1 MKFDLGLRGR
11 AVVVA
16 GGTRGVGRATADMLA
31 VEGCRVALLARSPS
45 DLHTAEGDLLAAGAT
60 DAIGLQCDLRDT
72 GEVEAAFT
80 FLDERWGECHAL
92 VNTVGPAHVGG
103 LDDLTDNE
111 WLDEFDLGVLTM
123 VRTTRAAL
131 PLLRKATFA
140 RVVNVAAS
148 SIRHQSPGLI
158 GFTAAKA
165 AMASASKNLS
175 RALAP
180 EGIVVNTVAPGT
192 VMSPTL
198 ESYLEGTE
206 LEGLPEGPLEAAY
219 AAIARDYRAEN
230 DIGRVGVPEEVAAV
244 VVFLCSELA
253 SFVVGA
259 TIPVDGGTDFF

>member
-1 MKFDLGLRGR
+1 MDLGLQGR
-11 AVVVA
+11 AAVIA
-16 GGTRGVGRATADMLA
+16 GGSRGVGRATAQLLA
-31 VEGCRVALLARSPS
+31 AEGCRIAVLARTPQ
-45 DLHTAEGDLLAAGAT
+45 DLRDTEEELVASGAA
-60 DAIGLQCDLRDT
+60 DAIGLECNLLDT

-80 FLDERWGECHAL
+80 FLDERWGECHIL
-92 VNTVGPAHVGG
+92 VNTVGPTHVGG
-103 LDDLTDNE
+103 LDDLSDAT
-111 WLDEFDLGVLTM
+111 WVAEFELGVLTM

-131 PLLRKATFA
+131 PLLRKATFG
-140 RVVNVAAS
+140 RIVNVAAS

-180 EGIVVNTVAPGT
+180 EGIIVNTVAPGS
-192 VMSPTL
+192 VMSTTL
-198 ESYLEGTE
+198 ASYLVGTD

-219 AAIARDYRAEN
+219 EAIARDYAASN
-230 DIGRVGVPEEVAAV
+230 DLGRVGLPEEVAAV
-244 VVFLCSELA
+244 VAFLCSELS

>member
-1 MKFDLGLRGR
+1 MSIDLGLRGR
-11 AVVVA
+11 ATVVA
-16 GGTRGVGRATADMLA
+16 GGTRGIGRATAELLA
-31 VEGCRVALLARSPS
+31 AEGCRVAVLARNEEALRETE
-45 DLHTAEGDLLAAGAT
+45 DDLLELGAQ
-60 DAIGLQCDLRDT
+60 DSVGLQCDLLDT

-92 VNTVGPAHVGG
+92 VNTVGPVRVGD
-103 LDDLTDNE
+103 LHELTDND

-123 VRTTRAAL
+123 IRTTRAAL

-140 RVVNVAAS
+140 RVVNVAAA
-148 SIRHQSPGLI
+148 SIRHQSTGLI

-180 EGIVVNTVAPGT
+180 EGILVNTVAPGT

-198 ESYLEGTE
+198 ASYLEGAE
-206 LEGLPEGPLEAAY
+206 LEGLPDGPLEAAY
-219 AAIARDYRAEN
+219 AAIARDYGAEN
-230 DIGRVGVPEEVAAV
+230 DIARVGLPEEVAGV
-244 VVFLCSELA
+244 VLFLCSELA

>member
-1 MKFDLGLRGR
+1 MELGLQGR
-11 AVVVA
+11 AAVVA
-16 GGTRGVGRATADMLA
+16 GGSRGVGRATA
-31 VEGCRVALLARSPS
+31 GLLAREGGRVAVLARTPK
-45 DLHTAEGDLLAAGAT
+45 DLRETEDELLAFGAE
-60 DAIGLQCDLRDT
+60 DAIGLECDLLDT

-103 LDDLTDNE
+103 LDDLTDAA

-123 VRTTRAAL
+123 IRTTRAAL
-131 PLLRKATFA
+131 PLLRQATFA

-158 GFTAAKA
+158 GFTASKA

-180 EGIVVNTVAPGT
+180 EGIIVNTVAPGT

-198 ESYLEGTE
+198 AGYLVGTD

-219 AAIARDYRAEN
+219 EAIARDYGASN
-230 DIGRVGVPEEVAAV
+230 DIGRVGLPEEVAAM
-244 VVFLCSELA
+244 VVFLCSELC

-259 TIPVDGGTDFF
+259 TVPVDGGTDFF

>member
-1 MKFDLGLRGR
+1 MDLGLRGR

-16 GGTRGVGRATADMLA
+16 GGSRGVGRATAELLA
-31 VEGCRVALLARSPS
+31 AEGCRVAVLGRTVA
-45 DLHTAEGDLLAAGAT
+45 DLRDTEQELAAGGAA
-60 DAIGLQCDLRDT
+60 DAIGLQCDLLDT

-80 FLDERWGECHAL
+80 FLDERWGEIHAL
-92 VNTVGPAHVGG
+92 VNTVGPTRVGG

-123 VRTTRAAL
+123 IRTTRAAL

-140 RVVNVAAS
+140 RIVNVAAA

-165 AMASASKNLS
+165 AMASASKNLA

-180 EGIVVNTVAPGT
+180 EGILVNTVCPGT

-198 ESYLEGTE
+198 ASYLEDADPA
-206 LEGLPEGPLEAAY
+206 GLSEGPLEAAY
-219 AAIARDYRAEN
+219 EAIARDYGAEN
-230 DIGRVGVPEEVAAV
+230 DIGRVGLPEEVAAV
-244 VVFLCSELA
+244 VVFLCSEPA
-253 SFVVGA
+253 SFVVGS

>member
-1 MKFDLGLRGR
+1 MDLGLAGR
-11 AVVVA
+11 ATVVA
-16 GGTRGVGRATADMLA
+16 GGTRGVGRATALMLA
-31 VEGCRVALLARSPS
+31 HEGCRVAVLARTPQ
-45 DLHTAEGDLLAAGAT
+45 DLRETEEELAAAGAA
-60 DAIGLQCDLRDT
+60 DAIGLECNLLVA

-80 FLDERWGECHAL
+80 FLDERWGECHVL

-103 LDDLTDNE
+103 LDDLTDAT
-111 WLDEFDLGVLTM
+111 WVAEFELGVLTM
-123 VRTTRAAL
+123 VRTIRAAL

-140 RVVNVAAS
+140 RIVNVAAS

-180 EGIVVNTVAPGT
+180 EGIIVNTVAPGT

-198 ESYLEGTE
+198 ASYLVGTD
-206 LEGLPEGPLEAAY
+206 LQGLPEGPLEAAY
-219 AAIARDYRAEN
+219 EAIARDYGASN
-230 DIGRVGVPEEVAAV
+230 DIGRVGLPEEVAPV
-244 VVFLCSELA
+244 VVFLCSELS